1 MNAVQKRAIDLYNQ
15 GYGSTTIGRKL
26 NVHQRVIREWI
37 LRYKIHGENGFIKLK
52 FRFIPVEEKIR
63 IVKLLKEKCL
73 SCELV
78 AITYGYCKSSVLK
91 WSRIVD
97 AEGYEGLYV
106 RKKRERMKKDK
117 KDKKDKKVKKK
128 ANISEEELAALY
140 EQLKWLKME
149 NDLLKKVKALVEA
162 REARNRAIG
171 RKPSKD

>member
-1 MNAVQKRAIDLYNQ
+1 M
-15 GYGSTTIGRKL
+15 
-26 NVHQRVIREWI
+26 
-37 LRYKIHGENGFIKLK
+37 
-52 FRFIPVEEKIR
+52 
-63 IVKLLKEKCL
+63 
-73 SCELV
+73 
-78 AITYGYCKSSVLK
+78 LK

-106 RKKRERMKKDK
+106 RKKRERMK

>member
-1 MNAVQKRAIDLYNQ
+1 MNAVQKRAIELYNQ

-52 FRFIPVEEKIR
+52 LRFIPVEEKIR

-117 KDKKDKKVKKK
+117 KVKKK

-171 RKPSKD
+171 RKSSKD

>member
-1 MNAVQKRAIDLYNQ
+1 MNAVQKRAIELYHE
-15 GYGSTTIGRKL
+15 GYGCTTIGRKL
-26 NVHQRVIREWI
+26 NVHQRIIREWI
-37 LRYKIHGENGFIKLK
+37 LRYKIHGEKGFIKLK
-52 FRFIPVEEKIR
+52 SRFIPVEEKIR

-91 WSRIVD
+91 WTRIVD

-106 RKKRERMKKDK
+106 RKKRERMKKERI
-117 KDKKDKKVKKK
+117 VKKK
-128 ANISEEELAALY
+128 ANISEEELAELY

-171 RKPSKD
+171 RKPSKN

>member
-1 MNAVQKRAIDLYNQ
+1 MNAVQKRAIELYHE

-26 NVHQRVIREWI
+26 NVHQRIIREWI
-37 LRYKIHGENGFIKLK
+37 LRYKIHGENGFVKLK
-52 FRFIPVEEKIR
+52 SRFIPVEEKIR

-106 RKKRERMKKDK
+106 RKKRERMKKEK
-117 KDKKDKKVKKK
+117 MVKKK
-128 ANISEEELAALY
+128 ADISEEELAELY

-171 RKPSKD
+171 RKPSKN